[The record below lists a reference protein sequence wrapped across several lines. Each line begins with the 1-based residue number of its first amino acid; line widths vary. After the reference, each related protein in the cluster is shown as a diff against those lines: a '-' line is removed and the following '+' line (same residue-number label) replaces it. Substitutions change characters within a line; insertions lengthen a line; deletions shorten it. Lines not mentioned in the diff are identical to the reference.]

1 MPPPAGDA
9 VVAELVFERDVDR
22 AREVALQVRCPPVGL
37 IDPPAHVEDCH
48 GLAGVDEVGQLGDA
62 DQDPGGYG
70 LNPRSCK
77 ASTQPLIQS
86 AGFGGGDPPLISAWQ
101 AVAAV

>member
-9 VVAELVFERDVDR
+9 VVAELVFERDVHR
-22 AREVALQVRCPPVGL
+22 AREVALQVRRTPVGL
-37 IDPPAHVEDCH
+37 VELPAHVEDCH

-62 DQDPGGYG
+62 DQYPGVYG
-70 LNPRSCK
+70 LNPRSCR

-86 AGFGGGDPPLISAWQ
+86 VGLGGGAPPVISAWQ
-101 AVAAV
+101 ALAAV

>member
-9 VVAELVFERDVDR
+9 VVAELVFERNVDR
-22 AREVALQVRCPPVGL
+22 VREVALQVRRTAVGL
-37 IDPPAHVEDCH
+37 IEPPAHVEDCH
-48 GLAGVDEVGQLGDA
+48 ELAGVDQVGQLGDA
-62 DQDPGGYG
+62 DQYPGGYG

-86 AGFGGGDPPLISAWQ
+86 VGFAGGGPPVISTWQ
-101 AVAAV
+101 ALAAV

>member
-9 VVAELVFERDVDR
+9 VVAELVFERNVHR
-22 AREVALQVRCPPVGL
+22 AREVALQVRRTPVRL
-37 IDPPAHVEDCH
+37 VESPAHVEDCH

-62 DQDPGGYG
+62 DQYRGYG
-70 LNPRSCK
+70 LNPKSCR

-86 AGFGGGDPPLISAWQ
+86 AGFGGGDPPAISVWQ
-101 AVAAV
+101 ALAAV